1 MIRRARVGNESVILV
16 LNLQAKFFES
26 RCVRHVL
33 RGYKGGD
40 MNEMRWFKE
49 TALERAVA
57 PWSIYVFTSVQVT

>member
-1 MIRRARVGNESVILV
+1 MIRRARVGNECVILV

-49 TALERAVA
+49 TAVERAGRVA
-57 PWSIYVFTSVQVT
+57 CFPSGP